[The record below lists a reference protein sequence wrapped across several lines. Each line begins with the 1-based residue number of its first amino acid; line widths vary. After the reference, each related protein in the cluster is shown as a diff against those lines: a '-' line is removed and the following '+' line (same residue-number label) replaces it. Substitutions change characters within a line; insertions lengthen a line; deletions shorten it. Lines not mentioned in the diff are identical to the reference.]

1 MNENETVY
9 SDNFISNLDK
19 ALSDFVVQL
28 PLFFEECKPITT
40 GEENG
45 CKHRQNNSERPHP

>member
-9 SDNFISNLDK
+9 SDIFMSNIDK